1 MKHLY
6 YFIYIKLDEY
16 KKTITMENPKEKA
29 DSKFDDL
36 VKQLEPLIQQMKT
49 IHDQAVV
56 VYTPLVDDI
65 CSRKANENEVGWM
78 LDYLLMFADDERILQ
93 LYKKVCRAYWKIYPT
108 SIAFYIMEYRKE
120 YNPDSLVGTEYEYL
134 LHEDDE
140 TNNP

>member
-1 MKHLY
+1 
-6 YFIYIKLDEY
+6 
-16 KKTITMENPKEKA
+16 MENPKEKT

-56 VYTPLVDDI
+56 AYTPLVDDI
-65 CSRKANENEVGWM
+65 CSRKASENEVGWM
-78 LDYLLMFADDERILQ
+78 LDYMLMFADDERILQ
-93 LYKKVCRAYWKIYPT
+93 LYKKVCRAYWKIYPD

-120 YNPDSLVGTEYEYL
+120 YDPDSLVGTEYENL

-140 TNNP
+140 TKDP

>member
-1 MKHLY
+1 MK
-6 YFIYIKLDEY
+6 
-16 KKTITMENPKEKA
+16 NQKEKT
-29 DSKFDDL
+29 DLKFDDL

-56 VYTPLVDDI
+56 AYTPLVDDM
-65 CSRKANENEVGWM
+65 CSRKASENEVGWM